1 MDPKNDTNLMKY
13 LKKRIKKINKDYEIT
28 ESEADGCDEDGIKYW
43 VVCKNG
49 YSSRSW
55 DIPSEI
61 HKRKLDIYEN
71 ISTNGFEFKGTTY
84 YYNHEQ
90 LKSLILKVK

>member
-1 MDPKNDTNLMKY
+1 MDPNNDTNLMKY
-13 LKKRIKKINKDYEIT
+13 LKKRVKRINKDYEII

-55 DIPSEI
+55 NVPSEI
-61 HKRKLDIYEN
+61 RKKKLDIYEN
-71 ISTNGFEFKGTTY
+71 ISKNGFKYKETTY
-84 YYNHEQ
+84 YYDLDK
-90 LKSLILKVK
+90 LKTLILTL